1 MRIKVSTV
9 TAYPSGWLKEC
20 ALDLAAAVAESLKK
34 KKKKKKNPHPLSQMK
49 ATYVINR
56 LIKWL
61 HVLYKKIKIKTLFF
75 KPFI

>member
-34 KKKKKKNPHPLSQMK
+34 KKKKKK
-49 ATYVINR
+49 
-56 LIKWL
+56 
-61 HVLYKKIKIKTLFF
+61 KKILIL
-75 KPFI
+75 